1 MAMDKIEK
9 DYLQEEN
16 MQSNDQGHSIANLA
30 YKGIFAFC
38 LDEVFY
44 DSFAQTKNTCEP
56 SAGETCPKELL
67 ALQHPS
73 NCSNHAHR
81 AKSQSLRDSK
91 DTPPEQNILSIF
103 ILSTV
108 AY

>member
-44 DSFAQTKNTCEP
+44 DSFAQTKKTHVNQAQVI
-56 SAGETCPKELL
+56 SY
-67 ALQHPS
+67 S
-73 NCSNHAHR
+73 R
-81 AKSQSLRDSK
+81 W
-91 DTPPEQNILSIF
+91 
-103 ILSTV
+103 V
-108 AY
+108 

>member
-1 MAMDKIEK
+1 MDKIEK

-44 DSFAQTKNTCEP
+44 DSFAQTKKHMWTKRRWYLTVVGSKEANFIPAVSP
-56 SAGETCPKELL
+56 S
-67 ALQHPS
+67 PS
-73 NCSNHAHR
+73 HHLWCDIPSG
-81 AKSQSLRDSK
+81 KL
-91 DTPPEQNILSIF
+91 T
-103 ILSTV
+103 
-108 AY
+108 

>member
-44 DSFAQTKNTCEP
+44 DSFVQTKNTCEP
-56 SAGETCPKELL
+56 SAGDIL
-67 ALQHPS
+67 
-73 NCSNHAHR
+73 
-81 AKSQSLRDSK
+81 QSLGLKKQISSLQFY
-91 DTPPEQNILSIF
+91 TFGL
-103 ILSTV
+103 
-108 AY
+108 